1 MLWITEYDE
10 TKDRE
15 LFRQD
20 CLEEGRAEGLAEGK
34 AEGRAEGEAIGED
47 KLGTLISKLLSEDRL
62 EEAKKASTD
71 SSFRQKLYK
80 EFNL

>member
-20 CLEEGRAEGLAEGK
+20 CLEEGRAEEAERMSSLMLKLKDLNRVEDVFK
-34 AEGRAEGEAIGED
+34 A
-47 KLGTLISKLLSEDRL
+47 
-62 EEAKKASTD
+62 ASD
-71 SSFRQKLYK
+71 PSYLQKLYK

>member
-20 CLEEGRAEGLAEGK
+20 CL
-34 AEGRAEGEAIGED
+34 AEGRAEGRAEEAERMGN
-47 KLGTLISKLLSEDRL
+47 LFSRLLNEDRL
-62 EEAKKASTD
+62 EDAKKASAD
-71 SSFRQKLYK
+71 VSYRQQLYK

>member
-20 CLEEGRAEGLAEGK
+20 CLEEGRAEGFSEGLAEGK
-34 AEGRAEGEAIGED
+34 AEGMA
-47 KLGTLISKLLSEDRL
+47 
-62 EEAKKASTD
+62 EEAERMSSLMLKLKDLNRVEDVFKAASD
-71 SSFRQKLYK
+71 PSYLQKLYK

>member
-20 CLEEGRAEGLAEGK
+20 CLEEG
-34 AEGRAEGEAIGED
+34 EAIGAERMR
-47 KLGTLISKLLSEDRL
+47 KLISCLMSQNRIEDLEKVASDTHYTQKLL
-62 EEAKKASTD
+62 
-71 SSFRQKLYK
+71 K

>member
-20 CLEEGRAEGLAEGK
+20 CL
-34 AEGRAEGEAIGED
+34 AEGRAEEAERMGN
-47 KLGTLISKLLSEDRL
+47 LISKLLSEDRL
-62 EEAKKASTD
+62 EDAKKASTD
-71 SSFRQKLYK
+71 SSFRQQLYK

>member
-20 CLEEGRAEGLAEGK
+20 CLAEGRAEGK
-34 AEGRAEGEAIGED
+34 AEGRAEEAERMSSLMLKLKDLNRTED
-47 KLGTLISKLLSEDRL
+47 VF
-62 EEAKKASTD
+62 KAASNPAYL
-71 SSFRQKLYK
+71 QKLYK